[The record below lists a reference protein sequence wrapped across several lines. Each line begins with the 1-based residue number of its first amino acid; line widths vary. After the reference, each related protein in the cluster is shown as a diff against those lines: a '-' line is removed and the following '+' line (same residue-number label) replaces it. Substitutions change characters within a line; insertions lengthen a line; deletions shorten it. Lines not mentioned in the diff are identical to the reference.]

1 MNAVSSPASA
11 PASGISHVDALP
23 PGTRLAEFEI
33 LGLLGVGG
41 FGMVYKAFDHS
52 LHRAVA
58 IKEYMPSALAGRSEG
73 QSLWVRSSS
82 DQQTF
87 HAGLASFVGEARLL
101 AQFDHPSLVKVF
113 RFWEAN
119 NTAYMVMPLYTGMT
133 FKQARAQMRTPP
145 SEAWLRKLLWS
156 VLGAL
161 RVLHEGKTLH
171 RDISPDNIFLQDNGP
186 PVLLD
191 LGAAR
196 HAINDQ
202 DRKHTAVLKVNYA
215 PIEQY
220 SDGDEDLRQG
230 PWSDLYSL
238 AAVMHGCL
246 CNDTPLPAT
255 LRSIRDRMV
264 SFSRVART
272 VKRQFGVEYSAP
284 FVAAIAKSLAL
295 RPADRPQSIDEFLQ
309 IMEMTTAP
317 EGVEHFDFRADLGD
331 IWVEP
336 ADRPGPG
343 QLTPTVDVTSASQV
357 LGDRGEPAAQQ
368 QPSAPRAGLA
378 DGPSQALLA
387 AGAGLGAATERP
399 AAAGTGGDAHG
410 ERGGDMGGDTVML
423 AGPDTVA
430 ADAGDTVFID
440 AGDTVAADDSRY
452 DAPEAPRKP
461 GEHGP
466 GFAGKAAP
474 EHRARH
480 ADRDAAARTS
490 AKPGRAGKRVP
501 LVAWLAV
508 AVFAVV
514 AAAGGLRW
522 AQGSKAPQD
531 DIITEM
537 AEPAAAPPAAA
548 EAMPVDAAA
557 GALAADGVASD
568 AAAAAAGP
576 AAAGA
581 SSAAAA
587 APAFVTASAAAT
599 KPARTAKRPAA
610 EPAPPPVIVQEE
622 PPPPPP
628 PVVAEPKPRPPA
640 PRVLSPQ
647 ESCADANFLSRPMC
661 IHQECQ
667 KPSHASHP
675 ICVENRRRY
684 EAEEQRRRQTPN

>member
-1 MNAVSSPASA
+1 
-11 PASGISHVDALP
+11 
-23 PGTRLAEFEI
+23 
-33 LGLLGVGG
+33 
-41 FGMVYKAFDHS
+41 MVYKAFDHS

-82 DQQTF
+82 DHQTF

-145 SEAWLRKLLWS
+145 PEAWLRKLLWS
-156 VLGAL
+156 VLDAL
-161 RVLHEGKTLH
+161 RVLHDGNTLH

-220 SDGDEDLRQG
+220 SDGDEELRQG

-246 CNDTPLPAT
+246 ANDTPLPAT

-264 SFSRVART
+264 SFSRIART

-284 FVAAIAKSLAL
+284 FVAAIAQALAL
-295 RPADRPQSIDEFLQ
+295 RPEDRPQSIDAFLQ
-309 IMEMTTAP
+309 AMEMTSP
-317 EGVEHFDFRADLGD
+317 PDDVQHFDFRAELGD

-336 ADRPGPG
+336 ADQPGPG
-343 QLTPTVDVTSASQV
+343 LLTPTVDVTSAPRIVAEMQ
-357 LGDRGEPAAQQ
+357 AQAKRAE
-368 QPSAPRAGLA
+368 AP
-378 DGPSQALLA
+378 
-387 AGAGLGAATERP
+387 E
-399 AAAGTGGDAHG
+399 AAAVVGDGSTGRLATDPGA
-410 ERGGDMGGDTVML
+410 DTVML
-423 AGPDTVA
+423 GDPDTVF
-430 ADAGDTVFID
+430 ADPGDTVFID

-452 DAPEAPRKP
+452 EGAAHHRRHGVVPKP
-461 GEHGP
+461 GAEP
-466 GFAGKAAP
+466 RALPLERDTVRAAGKKP
-474 EHRARH
+474 ARS
-480 ADRDAAARTS
+480 AR
-490 AKPGRAGKRVP
+490 RFP
-501 LVAWLAV
+501 LVAGLVV
-508 AVFAVV
+508 AVLVVV
-514 AAAGGLRW
+514 ASAAGLRW
-522 AQGSKAPQD
+522 MQGGNKVPHD

-537 AEPAAAPPAAA
+537 AEPPAQPAVAAALTDAAPAADVPASAPAAA
-548 EAMPVDAAA
+548 EVVGAA
-557 GALAADGVASD
+557 GAASVAT
-568 AAAAAAGP
+568 P
-576 AAAGA
+576 ASVA
-581 SSAAAA
+581 
-587 APAFVTASAAAT
+587 ASAPRVT
-599 KPARTAKRPAA
+599 PRNAKRNAP
-610 EPAPPPVIVQEE
+610 EPVPTPIVVREE
-622 PPPPPP
+622 PEPPPP
-628 PVVAEPKPRPPA
+628 PVVAEPKPKPA
-640 PRVLSPQ
+640 PPRVPSPQ
-647 ESCADANFLSRPMC
+647 EVCADANFLSRPMC

-667 KPSHASHP
+667 KPSQAGQT

>member
-1 MNAVSSPASA
+1 MTESLHPA
-11 PASGISHVDALP
+11 PANGVSHVDALP

-33 LGLLGVGG
+33 LALLGVGG

-145 SEAWLRKLLWS
+145 PEAWLRKLLWS
-156 VLGAL
+156 VLDAL
-161 RVLHEGKTLH
+161 RVLHDGNTLH

-220 SDGDEDLRQG
+220 SDGDEELRQG

-246 CNDTPLPAT
+246 ANDTPLPAT

-264 SFSRVART
+264 SFPRIAKT

-284 FVAAIAKSLAL
+284 FVAAIAQALAL
-295 RPADRPQSIDEFLQ
+295 RPEDRPQNIDAFLQ
-309 IMEMTTAP
+309 AMEMTSP
-317 EGVEHFDFRADLGD
+317 PDDVQHFDFRAELGD

-336 ADRPGPG
+336 ADQPGPG
-343 QLTPTVDVTSASQV
+343 LLTPTVDVTSAPRIVAEMQAQAAKRAETPEAAAPVVVDSGAGRPATDLGADTVV
-357 LGDRGEPAAQQ
+357 LG
-368 QPSAPRAGLA
+368 
-378 DGPSQALLA
+378 
-387 AGAGLGAATERP
+387 
-399 AAAGTGGDAHG
+399 
-410 ERGGDMGGDTVML
+410 
-423 AGPDTVA
+423 GPDTVF
-430 ADAGDTVFID
+430 ADPQDTVFID

-452 DAPEAPRKP
+452 DGMAHPRR
-461 GEHGP
+461 HGAEP
-466 GFAGKAAP
+466 RALPLERDTVRAAGKS
-474 EHRARH
+474 ARP
-480 ADRDAAARTS
+480 RRRS
-490 AKPGRAGKRVP
+490 PLIAG
-501 LVAWLAV
+501 LVV
-508 AVFAVV
+508 AVLVVV
-514 AAAGGLRW
+514 ASAAGLRW
-522 AQGSKAPQD
+522 MQASKAPHD

-537 AEPAAAPPAAA
+537 AEPPAPPAVPASA
-548 EAMPVDAAA
+548 EAVLPEAVAAA
-557 GALAADGVASD
+557 VEGASSPAGLAVAG
-568 AAAAAAGP
+568 AAAA
-576 AAAGA
+576 
-581 SSAAAA
+581 SAAS
-587 APAFVTASAAAT
+587 PASAAASAARVT
-599 KPARTAKRPAA
+599 PRTAKRAA
-610 EPAPPPVIVQEE
+610 PEPVPTPIVVREE
-622 PPPPPP
+622 PVPPPP
-628 PVVAEPKPRPPA
+628 PVVAEPKPKPAPA
-640 PRVLSPQ
+640 PRPPSPT
-647 ESCADANFLSRPMC
+647 EACADANFLSRPMC

-667 KPSHASHP
+667 KPSQAGQP

>member
-1 MNAVSSPASA
+1 MIASSSPAQ
-11 PASGISHVDALP
+11 ASGVSHVDALP

-33 LGLLGVGG
+33 LALLGVGG

-58 IKEYMPSALAGRSEG
+58 IKEYMPSALAGRAQG

-87 HAGLASFVGEARLL
+87 RAGLASFVGEARLL

-119 NTAYMVMPLYTGMT
+119 NTAYMVMPLYSGMT
-133 FKQARAQMRTPP
+133 LKQARAQMRTPP
-145 SEAWLRKLLWS
+145 TEIWLRKVLWS

-161 RVLHEGKTLH
+161 RVLHDGKTLH
-171 RDISPDNIFLQDNGP
+171 RDISPDNIFLQDIGP

-220 SDGDEDLRQG
+220 SDGDEELRQG

-238 AAVMHGCL
+238 AAVVHGCL

-264 SFSRVART
+264 SFSRVAKT

-284 FVAAIAKSLAL
+284 FVAAIAQSLAL
-295 RPADRPQSIDEFLQ
+295 KPEDRPQSIDAFLNL
-309 IMEMTTAP
+309 MEMTSAP
-317 EGVEHFDFRADLGD
+317 EGSDHFDFRTDLGD

-336 ADRPGPG
+336 ADQPGPG
-343 QLTPTVDVTSASQV
+343 LITPTVDVTSAPSIV
-357 LGDRGEPAAQQ
+357 AEMHAQ
-368 QPSAPRAGLA
+368 ALRAMG
-378 DGPSQALLA
+378 DGPQEDSDED
-387 AGAGLGAATERP
+387 GRP
-399 AAAGTGGDAHG
+399 AGNPDV
-410 ERGGDMGGDTVML
+410 GGDTVML
-423 AGPDTVA
+423 GGPDTVA

-440 AGDTVAADDSRY
+440 AGDTVVADDSRY
-452 DAPEAPRKP
+452 DDPAGNHRPESVARASDHRQRPLEREVPRPLNK
-461 GEHGP
+461 
-466 GFAGKAAP
+466 
-474 EHRARH
+474 
-480 ADRDAAARTS
+480 TV
-490 AKPGRAGKRVP
+490 KRRRRSPVM
-501 LVAWLAV
+501 VWLGI

-514 AAAGGLRW
+514 ASAAGLRW
-522 AQGSKAPQD
+522 AQSTKAPKD

-537 AEPAAAPPAAA
+537 AEPPVALPPVVAETALSEPAPGAS
-548 EAMPVDAAA
+548 AAA
-557 GALAADGVASD
+557 GVTEGVASD
-568 AAAAAAGP
+568 AAAA
-576 AAAGA
+576 
-581 SSAAAA
+581 SA
-587 APAFVTASAAAT
+587 PVTALVSASAARA
-599 KPARTAKRPAA
+599 PVRTPRRVAP
-610 EPAPPPVIVQEE
+610 EPAPTPIVVREE

-628 PVVAEPKPRPPA
+628 PVVAEPKPRPPP
-640 PRVLSPQ
+640 PRVPSPQ
-647 ESCADANFLSRPMC
+647 EACADANFLSRPMC

-667 KPSHASHP
+667 KPSQANQAV
-675 ICVENRRRY
+675 CVENRRRY

>member
-1 MNAVSSPASA
+1 MTDSSSPASS
-11 PASGISHVDALP
+11 SGVSHVDALP

-33 LGLLGVGG
+33 LALLGVGG

-58 IKEYMPSALAGRSEG
+58 IKEYMPSALAGRSQG

-87 HAGLASFVGEARLL
+87 QTGLASFVDEARLL

-119 NTAYMVMPLYTGMT
+119 NTAYMVMPLYSGMT

-145 SEAWLRKLLWS
+145 PEIWLRKLLWT

-161 RVLHEGKTLH
+161 RVLHDGNTLH

-220 SDGDEDLRQG
+220 ADGDEDLRQG

-238 AAVMHGCL
+238 AAVVHGCL

-264 SFSRVART
+264 SFPRVAKT

-284 FVAAIAKSLAL
+284 FVAAIAQSLSL
-295 RPADRPQSIDEFLQ
+295 RPEDRPQSIDAFLQ
-309 IMEMTTAP
+309 AMEMTSPP
-317 EGVEHFDFRADLGD
+317 EGVQHFDFRADLGD

-336 ADRPGPG
+336 ADQPGPG
-343 QLTPTVDVTSASQV
+343 LVTPTVDVTSA
-357 LGDRGEPAAQQ
+357 PK
-368 QPSAPRAGLA
+368 
-378 DGPSQALLA
+378 LA
-387 AGAGLGAATERP
+387 AELQAQAQRAAAHGAAGVQTVSRD
-399 AAAGTGGDAHG
+399 AVTG
-410 ERGGDMGGDTVML
+410 
-423 AGPDTVA
+423 GPDTVVI
-430 ADAGDTVFID
+430 DAGDTVFID
-440 AGDTVAADDSRY
+440 AGNTVAADD
-452 DAPEAPRKP
+452 APPPTRR
-461 GEHGP
+461 EHGGDRP
-466 GFAGKAAP
+466 PSAADRRP
-474 EHRARH
+474 HHGDRH
-480 ADRDAAARTS
+480 AARA
-490 AKPGRAGKRVP
+490 AKPAAGRRRSPLLWVAAGA
-501 LVAWLAV
+501 LV
-508 AVFAVV
+508 VV
-514 AAAGGLRW
+514 AAAAGVRW
-522 AQGSKAPQD
+522 AQHGPEPKD
-531 DIITEM
+531 DIITEL
-537 AEPAAAPPAAA
+537 AEPPLPAASAEAVASDTLAAASAAESPASAASDGAAPPAEVA
-548 EAMPVDAAA
+548 VAAA
-557 GALAADGVASD
+557 SAPK
-568 AAAAAAGP
+568 P
-576 AAAGA
+576 APR
-581 SSAAAA
+581 A
-587 APAFVTASAAAT
+587 APKKAVV
-599 KPARTAKRPAA
+599 P
-610 EPAPPPVIVQEE
+610 EPAPAPVIVQEE
-622 PPPPPP
+622 PPPEPP
-628 PVVAEPKPRPPA
+628 PVVVAPKPRPA
-640 PRVLSPQ
+640 PVRIPTPQ
-647 ESCADANFLSRPMC
+647 EVCADSSFLARPMC

-667 KPSHASHP
+667 KPAQAGQQ

>member
-1 MNAVSSPASA
+1 MTESLHQA
-11 PASGISHVDALP
+11 PASGVSHVDALP

-33 LGLLGVGG
+33 LALLGVGG

-82 DQQTF
+82 DHQTF

-145 SEAWLRKLLWS
+145 PEAWLRKLLWS
-156 VLGAL
+156 VLDAL
-161 RVLHEGKTLH
+161 RVLHDGNTLH

-220 SDGDEDLRQG
+220 SDGDEELRQG

-246 CNDTPLPAT
+246 ANDTPLPAT

-264 SFSRVART
+264 SFSRIART

-284 FVAAIAKSLAL
+284 FVAAIAQALAL
-295 RPADRPQSIDEFLQ
+295 RPEDRPQSIDAFLQ
-309 IMEMTTAP
+309 AMEMTSP
-317 EGVEHFDFRADLGD
+317 PDDVLHFDFRAELGD

-336 ADRPGPG
+336 ADQPGPG
-343 QLTPTVDVTSASQV
+343 LLTPTVDVTSAPRIVAEMQAQAKRAEASEAAAPV
-357 LGDRGEPAAQQ
+357 VGDG
-368 QPSAPRAGLA
+368 STG
-378 DGPSQALLA
+378 
-387 AGAGLGAATERP
+387 RP
-399 AAAGTGGDAHG
+399 ATDPGA
-410 ERGGDMGGDTVML
+410 DTVML
-423 AGPDTVA
+423 GGPDTVF
-430 ADAGDTVFID
+430 ADPGDTVFID
-440 AGDTVAADDSRY
+440 AGDTVAADDSHYEGAAHHRRHG
-452 DAPEAPRKP
+452 AVPKP
-461 GEHGP
+461 GAEP
-466 GFAGKAAP
+466 RALPLERDTVRAAGKKP
-474 EHRARH
+474 ARS
-480 ADRDAAARTS
+480 AR
-490 AKPGRAGKRVP
+490 RFP
-501 LVAWLAV
+501 LVAGLVV
-508 AVFAVV
+508 AVLVVV
-514 AAAGGLRW
+514 ASAAGLRW
-522 AQGSKAPQD
+522 MQGGHKAPHD

-537 AEPAAAPPAAA
+537 AEPPAQPAVAVALTDAAPAADVPASAPAAA
-548 EAMPVDAAA
+548 EVVGAA
-557 GALAADGVASD
+557 GAASVAT
-568 AAAAAAGP
+568 P
-576 AAAGA
+576 ASVA
-581 SSAAAA
+581 
-587 APAFVTASAAAT
+587 ASA
-599 KPARTAKRPAA
+599 PRMPPRNAKRNAP
-610 EPAPPPVIVQEE
+610 EPVPTPIVVREE
-622 PPPPPP
+622 PEQPPP
-628 PVVAEPKPRPPA
+628 PVVAEPKPKPA
-640 PRVLSPQ
+640 PPRVPSPQ
-647 ESCADANFLSRPMC
+647 EACADANFLSRPMC

-667 KPSHASHP
+667 KPSQAGQT

>member
-1 MNAVSSPASA
+1 MIASPSQV
-11 PASGISHVDALP
+11 PASGVSHVDALP
-23 PGTRLAEFEI
+23 PGSRLAEFEI
-33 LGLLGVGG
+33 LALLGVGG

-58 IKEYMPSALAGRSEG
+58 IKEYMPSALAGRAQG

-87 HAGLASFVGEARLL
+87 QAGLASFVGEARLL

-119 NTAYMVMPLYTGMT
+119 NTAYMVMPLYSGMT

-145 SEAWLRKLLWS
+145 PEAWLRKVLWS

-161 RVLHEGKTLH
+161 RVLHDGNTLH
-171 RDISPDNIFLQDNGP
+171 RDISPDNIFLQDVGP

-238 AAVMHGCL
+238 AAVVHGCL

-284 FVAAIAKSLAL
+284 FVAAIAQSLAL
-295 RPADRPQSIDEFLQ
+295 KPEDRPQSIDAFLQ
-309 IMEMTTAP
+309 LMEMTSAP
-317 EGVEHFDFRADLGD
+317 EGSEHFDFRNDLGD

-336 ADRPGPG
+336 ADQPGPG
-343 QLTPTVDVTSASQV
+343 LVTPTVDVTSAPGIVAEMQAQAQRAAGS
-357 LGDRGEPAAQQ
+357 GAAQDDDD
-368 QPSAPRAGLA
+368 RA
-378 DGPSQALLA
+378 
-387 AGAGLGAATERP
+387 
-399 AAAGTGGDAHG
+399 AAAGEADAG
-410 ERGGDMGGDTVML
+410 ADTVML
-423 AGPDTVA
+423 GGPDTVA
-430 ADAGDTVFID
+430 VDAGDTVFID
-440 AGDTVAADDSRY
+440 AGDTVVVEDSRF
-452 DAPEAPRKP
+452 DA
-461 GEHGP
+461 H
-466 GFAGKAAP
+466 AGDRPKGDP
-474 EHRARH
+474 ARH
-480 ADRDAAARTS
+480 VSDHRPRPLEREVARPPSKTVKTS
-490 AKPGRAGKRVP
+490 RRSRPW
-501 LVAWLAV
+501 AWLGVAAV
-508 AVFAVV
+508 AVVV
-514 AAAGGLRW
+514 SAAGLRW
-522 AQGSKAPQD
+522 AQSSKAQHD
-531 DIITEM
+531 EIITEM
-537 AEPAAAPPAAA
+537 AEPIAPPPVVAEAALVDPAAA
-548 EAMPVDAAA
+548 ASA
-557 GALAADGVASD
+557 ASD
-568 AAAAAAGP
+568 AAASDAVAAA
-576 AAAGA
+576 
-581 SSAAAA
+581 SVA
-587 APAFVTASAAAT
+587 APAPALVPASAPAPAPRPSTRAA
-599 KPARTAKRPAA
+599 RRAA
-610 EPAPPPVIVQEE
+610 PEPAPAPIVVQEE

-628 PVVAEPKPRPPA
+628 PVVAEPKPRPPP
-640 PRVLSPQ
+640 PRVPSPQ
-647 ESCADANFLSRPMC
+647 EACADAGFLARPMC

-667 KPSHASHP
+667 KPSQANQP
-675 ICVENRRRY
+675 VCVENRRRY